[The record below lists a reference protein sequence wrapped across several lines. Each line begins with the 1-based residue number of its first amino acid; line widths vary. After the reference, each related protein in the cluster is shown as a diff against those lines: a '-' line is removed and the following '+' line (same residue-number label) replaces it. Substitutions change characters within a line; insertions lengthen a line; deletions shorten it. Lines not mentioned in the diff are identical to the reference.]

1 MADQVKALEAEFA
14 TVKARARE
22 LAELLSPITPAMA
35 EAAPTWRAAYS
46 DRTCALMASLCG
58 VAYDTFEDQTGA
70 GLALMEARLDSGAF
84 KLVKVYDTPIG
95 TQAYLALSDQM
106 TVLAFRGTQDR
117 RDWAVNLDSSLV
129 PLHQAVGSVHVHRGF
144 LEAFQKVEAD
154 IRADLDGAIPKDK
167 GLYITGHSL
176 GGALAQ
182 IASAAFERDILAACY
197 TFGSPRVGQRRFDAE
212 VKCPHYR
219 LVNARDVVPSVPP
232 PWLGFSHGGDVRVLG
247 GLGEPPRRYARTP
260 MSLVLRF
267 AWFGLWWML
276 SRRFPLIDDHMIGR
290 YREKLIAAA
299 NLRAPGWTSGQ
310 TPPPAS
316 PTTPLPPEPKD

>member
-1 MADQVKALEAEFA
+1 
-14 TVKARARE
+14 
-22 LAELLSPITPAMA
+22 
-35 EAAPTWRAAYS
+35 
-46 DRTCALMASLCG
+46 MASLCG
-58 VAYDTFEDQTGA
+58 VAYDNFEDQTGA
-70 GLALMEARLDSGAF
+70 GLALMAARLDSGAF
-84 KLVKVYDTPIG
+84 ELVKVYDTPIG
-95 TQAYLALSDQM
+95 TQAYLAVSDQM
-106 TVLAFRGTQDR
+106 SVLAFRGTQDR

-129 PLHQAVGSVHVHRGF
+129 PLHQTVGSVHVHRGF

-260 MSLVLRF
+260 MLLVLRF
-267 AWFGLWWML
+267 AWFGLTWMF
-276 SRRFPLIDDHMIGR
+276 SHRFPLIDDHMIGR

-299 NLRAPGWTSGQ
+299 NLRAPGWTTGAAP
-310 TPPPAS
+310 PPPAS
-316 PTTPLPPEPKD
+316 PTTPLPPEPKA